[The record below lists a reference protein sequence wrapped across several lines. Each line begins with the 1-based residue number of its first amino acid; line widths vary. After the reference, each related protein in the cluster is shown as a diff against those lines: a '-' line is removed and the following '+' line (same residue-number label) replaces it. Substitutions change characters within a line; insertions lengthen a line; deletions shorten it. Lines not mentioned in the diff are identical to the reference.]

1 MGQALEQKK
10 EEKKRN
16 LLEAARILFSQK
28 GISKTSI
35 SEIANQAKVAKGT
48 FYLYFK
54 DKDELMEQLV
64 LQISRN
70 ILTLAYTYT
79 EQHKAENF
87 TENIITFVDYIITY
101 FSSHQDSLS
110 LIKRNF
116 TWSMVQHSLE
126 QEENDELRRQLLERL
141 QASPTSQ
148 NYSQQELFNIVYMIV
163 ELCGSVCYTSIIE
176 QVPDTID
183 HIKPLLYT
191 MIRRILNNEPDQTNP
206 DF

>member
-35 SEIANQAKVAKGT
+35 SEIAQAAKVAKGT

-54 DKDELMEQLV
+54 DKDELLEHLI

-70 ILTLAYTYT
+70 IVTLAYEHA
-79 EQHKAENF
+79 EQHRTDDF
-87 TENIITFVDYIITY
+87 TENVIIFVDYIITY

-126 QEENDELRRQLLERL
+126 QEENNALRHQLLERL
-141 QASPTSQ
+141 QASPTSH
-148 NYSQQELFNIVYMIV
+148 NYSQRELFNIVYMIV

-176 QVPDTID
+176 
-183 HIKPLLYT
+183 
-191 MIRRILNNEPDQTNP
+191 
-206 DF
+206 

>member
-1 MGQALEQKK
+1 MGKLDLNKKKKKDALFNTAFE
-10 EEKKRN
+10 
-16 LLEAARILFSQK
+16 LFTTK
-28 GISKTSI
+28 GLTKTTISDI
-35 SEIANQAKVAKGT
+35 VNQAGVAKGT

-54 DKDELMEQLV
+54 DKDELLEHLI

-70 ILTLAYTYT
+70 IVTLAYEHT
-79 EQHKAENF
+79 EQHRTENF
-87 TENIITFVDYIITY
+87 TENVIIFVDYIITY

-126 QEENDELRRQLLERL
+126 QEENDELRQQLLEQL
-141 QASPTSQ
+141 QASPTSH
-148 NYSQQELFNIVYMIV
+148 NYSQRDLFNIVYMIV

-191 MIRRILNNEPDQTNP
+191 MIRRILNHEPDQTNP

>member
-1 MGQALEQKK
+1 M
-10 EEKKRN
+10 
-16 LLEAARILFSQK
+16 I
-28 GISKTSI
+28 
-35 SEIANQAKVAKGT
+35 
-48 FYLYFK
+48 
-54 DKDELMEQLV
+54 

-70 ILTLAYTYT
+70 IVTLAYEHA
-79 EQHKAENF
+79 EQHRTDDF
-87 TENIITFVDYIITY
+87 TENVIIFVDYIITY

-126 QEENDELRRQLLERL
+126 QEENNALRRQLLERL
-141 QASPTSQ
+141 QASPTSH
-148 NYSQQELFNIVYMIV
+148 NYSQRELFNIVYMIV

>member
-1 MGQALEQKK
+1 MHL
-10 EEKKRN
+10 
-16 LLEAARILFSQK
+16 I
-28 GISKTSI
+28 
-35 SEIANQAKVAKGT
+35 
-48 FYLYFK
+48 
-54 DKDELMEQLV
+54 

-70 ILTLAYTYT
+70 IVTLAYEHA
-79 EQHKAENF
+79 EQHRTDDF
-87 TENIITFVDYIITY
+87 TENVIIFVDYIITY

-126 QEENDELRRQLLERL
+126 QEENNALRHQLLERL
-141 QASPTSQ
+141 QASPTSH
-148 NYSQQELFNIVYMIV
+148 NYSQRELFNIVYMIV

-191 MIRRILNNEPDQTNP
+191 MIRRILNHEPDQTNP